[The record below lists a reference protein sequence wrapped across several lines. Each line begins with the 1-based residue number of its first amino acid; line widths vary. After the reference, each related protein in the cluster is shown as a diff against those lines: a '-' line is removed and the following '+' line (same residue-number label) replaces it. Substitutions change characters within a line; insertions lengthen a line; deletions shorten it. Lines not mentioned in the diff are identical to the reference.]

1 MIENITGNNL
11 NIILQK
17 RINVEQKK
25 NRKYYIDAK
34 NIQNFYFL
42 SMRNGEEHNYD
53 YDLLKIFNID
63 KPNDYKKYC
72 FRKK

>member
-11 NIILQK
+11 NIIIK
-17 RINVEQKK
+17 SRIRENNKQIF
-25 NRKYYIDAK
+25 KYKIDEK
-34 NIQNFYFL
+34 NIYNFYFL
-42 SMRNGEEHNYD
+42 SIRNGEEHYYN

-72 FRKK
+72 FN